1 MLQLLACGTRVHEFV
16 FKVEVTSPGEEKK
29 IEAFQ
34 RNLLN
39 YPASRLTEQHKQY
52 VYRVER

>member
-1 MLQLLACGTRVHEFV
+1 MRVYEFV
-16 FKVEVTSPGEEKK
+16 FKVEVTSAGEEKK